1 LHSFFSRG
9 LMPCILVLMLLM
21 TRIVSAND
29 LKEAKNERLTIAD
42 QIEETIKEKESLIKI
57 IEEKQVVKEE
67 LDGKVSSAL
76 DVLGEMRVDYGHELK
91 RLADIRMKLRDAGEL
106 YENNSSQAKQIILGI
121 YKNSKNIYASLLK
134 ESDNIFDTLK
144 KLNYVNRIIDSD
156 LKKINDSIKRIEIL
170 EQQEA
175 DALSAVVQKNNEI
188 RQFED
193 RISSLDTS
201 RSGVEREIR
210 GYTHDIETLDERTV
224 ELREYSIEL
233 LEEIKRLQKE
243 STEYVGG
250 KMLWPV
256 PSSGKVVSYFG
267 MRIHPV
273 YKVRKMHYGID
284 IAASYKRN
292 IVAAND
298 GIIIS
303 AGYVNGYGYTVV
315 IDHGGGFS
323 TLYAHCSKMLVKVG
337 DMVFKGDLIA
347 LIGSTGVSTGP
358 HLHFE
363 VRVNGEKKNPF
374 NYLE

>member
-1 LHSFFSRG
+1 
-9 LMPCILVLMLLM
+9 M

-42 QIEETIKEKESLIKI
+42 QIEETIQEKESLLKT
-57 IEEKQVVKEE
+57 IEEKKAIKQD
-67 LDGKVSSAL
+67 LDGRMTGAM
-76 DVLGEMRVDYGHELK
+76 DVLDEMRVDYGHKVQKLS
-91 RLADIRMKLRDAGEL
+91 DIRSRLKDAGEE
-106 YENNSSQAKQIILGI
+106 YKTNSSQAKQIILDL
-121 YKNSKNIYASLLK
+121 YKNSKNVYVSLLE
-134 ESDNIFDTLK
+134 ESNNIFDTMK
-144 KLNYVNRIIDSD
+144 KLNYVSKIIDSD
-156 LKKINDSIKRIEIL
+156 LEKINDSIKMIETL
-170 EQQEA
+170 QQQEE
-175 DALSAVVQKNNEI
+175 DALSVVIQKNNEI

-210 GYTHDIETLDERTV
+210 GYIDDVDTLDEKTD
-224 ELREYSIEL
+224 ELREYSVEL
-233 LEEIKRLQKE
+233 LEKIKKLQKE

-250 KMLWPV
+250 KLLWPV

-298 GIIIS
+298 GIVVS
-303 AGYVNGYGYTVV
+303 AGYINGYGYTVV
-315 IDHGGGFS
+315 IDHGGGIS
-323 TLYAHCSKMLVKVG
+323 TLYAHCSKMHVKAG

-363 VRVNGEKKNPF
+363 VRVNGAKKNPF